1 MKRGLGK
8 QAPAVLAR
16 PRRAPGVLSRSTA
29 EVDPSLT
36 ARVVEMSRKLG
47 QMTTDRRELLA
58 ALADA
63 LDGWE
68 SNASTDEA
76 ARIDVMRK
84 RWGLT
89 TDRLTD
95 GAGES

>member
-16 PRRAPGVLSRSTA
+16 PRRAPGVLAKETK
-29 EVDPSLT
+29 PSPAGEAFIRGRDRLQ
-36 ARVVEMSRKLG
+36 RLE
-47 QMTTDRRELLA
+47 TDRSGLLA
-58 ALADA
+58 DLADA